1 MGRAEYMVRYVRNNM
16 CRFELRLNK
25 HRDSELIEH
34 LNNQE
39 SINGYLRQLVENDMK
54 KGSI

>member
-1 MGRAEYMVRYVRNNM
+1 MGRAEYMVDYVRKNI

-25 HRDSELIEH
+25 HRDLELIEH

-39 SINGYLRQLVENDMK
+39 SINKYLRQLVENDMK